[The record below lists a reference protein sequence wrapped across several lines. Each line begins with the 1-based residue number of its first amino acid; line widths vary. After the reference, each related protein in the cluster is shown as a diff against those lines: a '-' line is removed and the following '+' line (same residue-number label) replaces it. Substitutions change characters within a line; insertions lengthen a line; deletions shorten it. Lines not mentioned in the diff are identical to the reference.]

1 MTSFRRINLEKEVQV
16 TEPKR
21 TTFHS
26 LVSKQSISQI
36 AKLSPKDYK
45 NVVYIGNDISYGD
58 VFIAYNDDPTAFTIY
73 FGEAGDEFKDNGE

>member
-26 LVSKQSISQI
+26 CVNSELNNERACI
-36 AKLSPKDYK
+36 SPKDYK

-58 VFIAYNDDPTAFTIY
+58 VFIAYNDDPTVFTIY